1 MDKQKKEIIIY
12 SVLVFIG
19 LICVGIIL
27 YHEHKT
33 RETDDFAQVEKWQEQ
48 EENNNGLIAPEDSLE
63 NDPTNDNQI
72 EFGVDD
78 SNSTSATTTNP
89 SSNPTTTDTNS
100 SSNSGSNP
108 NASSNASTSSNSNT
122 SEEKL
127 STNDLIVLR
136 ELNTLETN
144 TDTLLASESTE
155 KEVTAKGI
163 FITLVDF
170 CLYGGKIKGVTFQ
183 ELTKAGQEKA
193 LKIINSIDEKI
204 EAKFP
209 GYKETISS
217 KTSSALKKASELI
230 KKGAQNI
237 QEFTYE
243 KLGETEYNKLI
254 EEKDELV
261 LYTKNAWNLVKNFSS
276 SIWTSTKNKLKE
288 WYEKFRD
295 GE

>member
-170 CLYGGKIKGVTFQ
+170 CFYGGKIKGVTFQ